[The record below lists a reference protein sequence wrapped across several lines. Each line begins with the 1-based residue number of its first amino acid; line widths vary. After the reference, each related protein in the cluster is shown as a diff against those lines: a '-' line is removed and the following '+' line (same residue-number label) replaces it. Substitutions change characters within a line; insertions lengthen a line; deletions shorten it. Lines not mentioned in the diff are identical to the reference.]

1 MIRRP
6 PRSTRT
12 DTLFP
17 YTTLFRSHLARK
29 RRKAADARRRL
40 QRFGMTRFAAQHA
53 DAKVKR
59 IEPRSGGKLIDEAFG
74 EKGGG
79 AVRARP
85 PDARFKYGIG
95 MAMRHLRRRN
105 VIGRARALDRIS
117 IRALVDRYPRQRTTA
132 DRRREIG

>member
-17 YTTLFRSHLARK
+17 YTTLFRS
-29 RRKAADARRRL
+29 
-40 QRFGMTRFAAQHA
+40 
-53 DAKVKR
+53 
-59 IEPRSGGKLIDEAFG
+59 FG

-85 PDARFKYGIG
+85 PDARFKSGIG
-95 MAMRHLRRRN
+95 MAMRHLQRRN
-105 VIGRARALDRIS
+105 VIGRDRALDRIS
-117 IRALVDRYPRQRTTA
+117 IRALVDRYSRQQRA
-132 DRRREIG
+132 DERRSVIGRGDQRLDRKSVV